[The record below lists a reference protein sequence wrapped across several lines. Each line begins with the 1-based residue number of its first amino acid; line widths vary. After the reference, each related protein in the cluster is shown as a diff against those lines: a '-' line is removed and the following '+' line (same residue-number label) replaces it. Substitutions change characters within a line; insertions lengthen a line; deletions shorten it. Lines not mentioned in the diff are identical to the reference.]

1 MNREEK
7 KLEAAMK
14 KEAIIR
20 FCKFYKQGRG
30 EGRYCMLQKKLEDVS
45 E

>member
-20 FCKFYKQGRG
+20 FCKLYEQGREKAG
-30 EGRYCMLQKKLEDVS
+30 GCYEEGGHNKVL
-45 E
+45 